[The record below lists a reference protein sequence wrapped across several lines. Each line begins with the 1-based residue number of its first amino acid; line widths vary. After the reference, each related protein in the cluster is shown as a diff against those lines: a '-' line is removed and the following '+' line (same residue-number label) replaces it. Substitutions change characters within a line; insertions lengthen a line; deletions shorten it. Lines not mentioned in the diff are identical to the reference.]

1 MSVKDRQNFGKLK
14 EVIEPPNLIL
24 NQIDSFRDFFQKD
37 VPHTH
42 RKPVGLEAVFREVF
56 PIVSYDERSRL
67 EYVSYTI
74 GDPKLSEMEC
84 IQEKCSFSAPLQL
97 KLRLRMEL
105 EGQSKPFFSEEE
117 IFMGEIPII
126 TDRGSFVINGA
137 ERVVVSQLHRSPGVS
152 FEESTHTSGKT
163 LHAFRI
169 IPFEQG
175 IILIPQALLR
185 RRNL

>member
-67 EYVSYTI
+67 EYV
-74 GDPKLSEMEC
+74 
-84 IQEKCSFSAPLQL
+84 
-97 KLRLRMEL
+97 R
-105 EGQSKPFFSEEE
+105 
-117 IFMGEIPII
+117 
-126 TDRGSFVINGA
+126 DRKS
-137 ERVVVSQLHRSPGVS
+137 VV
-152 FEESTHTSGKT
+152 
-163 LHAFRI
+163 
-169 IPFEQG
+169 
-175 IILIPQALLR
+175 
-185 RRNL
+185 